1 MKTALKRILITGA
14 AGCAGRHLS
23 ELAIA
28 NRTEVHGIVRGN
40 ISINGIKIHIGDLA
54 IPNFIDSVIDSVQPE
69 WIFHLAAKIPGGTPP
84 PNPEDFITSNILGT
98 QNLLEAVR
106 KKAPF
111 ARILIAGSSA
121 VYGRPSVPD
130 DPLCETAPFQP
141 QSLYAVTKA
150 AQDML
155 AQQFYTEH
163 GLLTVRART
172 FNQTGPGE
180 PVGLVVATLAK
191 QIVRI
196 EEGLQEPELYA
207 GTLLPSRD
215 FTDVRDIVRAYWDI
229 IELGIPGDAYNVCS
243 GYPTSIR
250 EIANTLVELSSV
262 PKIKI
267 FETGPPPGPLAIMT
281 QKGECSKLHALS
293 GWSPRI
299 SIKKSLQDTLL
310 ILRNMSQ

>member
-1 MKTALKRILITGA
+1 MKTASRRILVTGT

-23 ELAIA
+23 ELAISHGA
-28 NRTEVHGIVRGN
+28 EVHGIVRTKT
-40 ISINGIKIHIGDLA
+40 SINGIRIYVGDLA

-69 WIFHLAAKIPGGTPP
+69 WIFHLAAKIPGGTPAP
-84 PNPEDFITSNILGT
+84 SPEDFIKSNILGT
-98 QNLLEAVR
+98 QNLLDAVR
-106 KKAPF
+106 RRSPS
-111 ARILIAGSSA
+111 ARILVAGSSA
-121 VYGRPSVPD
+121 IYGRPSVPD

-163 GLLTVRART
+163 GMLTVRART

-180 PVGLVVATLAK
+180 PAGLVVATLAR

-196 EEGLQEPELYA
+196 ENGLQEPVLHA

-215 FTDVRDIVRAYWDI
+215 FTDVRDVVRAYWDI
-229 IELGIPGDAYNVCS
+229 IDLGIPGDAYNVCS

-267 FETGPPPGPLAIMT
+267 SETGPSPGPMAIMT
-281 QKGECSKLHALS
+281 QKGEGTKLHELS
-293 GWSPRI
+293 GWVPKI

-310 ILRNMSQ
+310 SLRNMSK